1 MTRRCSSRRCFRGGN
16 SPSGCW
22 AASRGPGW
30 NRSAWER
37 SSPGPGSSTTT
48 PSTTAGIAEEIFPA
62 PIPEGLARR
71 LGELAVE
78 THRAL
83 GLRDFSRVDFRLD
96 GNGEPSVL
104 EANTL
109 PGMTTR
115 SLLPQSA
122 AVAGISF
129 PELCDRIAP
138 PRRRASAVIPQRSVR
153 PPDGRSWRPRRA
165 PGAVTTSPFRPCR
178 RASCPRPGRRCR
190 FSLGLFVDAAGV
202 PERVVGSRLPRQPRL
217 RFHALSAR
225 GPEGIPRNRWSK
237 RSAAPPTR
245 CTSSMPGAHP
255 WSLRD
260 RSLDAALAVRV
271 EAFEVRLS
279 PTRTLTGVDY
289 QAASRIA
296 LSVLASTRQHGE
308 VHRELRADAAGHAAD
323 RWGFRGCGR
332 GALAASQ
339 AAARA
344 IRNTMVQLARWIGS
358 APELRLPPAPE
369 MQRGTGEPRL
379 SDPKGRSR

>member
-1 MTRRCSSRRCFRGGN
+1 M
-16 SPSGCW
+16 
-22 AASRGPGW
+22 
-30 NRSAWER
+30 
-37 SSPGPGSSTTT
+37 
-48 PSTTAGIAEEIFPA
+48 
-62 PIPEGLARR
+62 
-71 LGELAVE
+71 
-78 THRAL
+78 
-83 GLRDFSRVDFRLD
+83 
-96 GNGEPSVL
+96 
-104 EANTL
+104 
-109 PGMTTR
+109 
-115 SLLPQSA
+115 
-122 AVAGISF
+122 
-129 PELCDRIAP
+129 
-138 PRRRASAVIPQRSVR
+138 IPQRSVVLR
-153 PPDGRSWRPRRA
+153 TALLAAAAGPGCSHHVAVPPLPARELPPTGEALP
-165 PGAVTTSPFRPCR
+165 V
-178 RASCPRPGRRCR
+178 
-190 FSLGLFVDAAGV
+190 SLGLFVDAAGV
-202 PERVVGSRLPRQPRL
+202 PERVVVRDSHDSPVCGFMRYPLE
-217 RFHALSAR
+217 AR
-225 GPEGIPRNRWSK
+225 KAFAESVVETVRG
-237 RSAAPPTR
+237 AADQVHLLDAR
-245 CTSSMPGAHP
+245 AHP